1 MSTKKTRAPSKN
13 SNKNSK
19 GSKDEVPTTS
29 KDKSSTPSRSPD
41 KDTSFRPTVS
51 RDKDSLRPTV
61 SVSREEFIALRDAV
75 ELLKNRSTPN
85 SVQSGPSEKRS
96 AAEAF
101 DLDDTS
107 VTVQSGPSKK
117 RTAAEAFDLDDS
129 ESDNDRES
137 FSDSESEFD
146 QFFVQDDRCGDAI
159 NDKLAGKVNNALLVS
174 PEKEMLTDL
183 LAKHPR
189 PKNVPNLKLPKVNNE
204 VKIVNKPVKFREGR
218 LGKAQN
224 CVEKGLTV
232 VLQIFSKSKLAKGKK
247 SKILDANETYSE
259 ASDATK
265 LLVTVHKE
273 LSQLRRENLRS
284 SFSHRNRNVCNAQLY
299 EKIEDNELLFGKDI
313 AKKIEEVNRMKKFQS
328 SKKTSRGVDN
338 FVDPKIPLFGSST
351 PRIPKIGSSTNRS
364 TGGTG
369 RQGSRARGNT
379 DPSPSSRT

>member
-232 VLQIFSKSKLAKGKK
+232 VLQIFSKSKLAKGKNPK
-247 SKILDANETYSE
+247 FLMQMKHTQRHQMPPNYLSRY
-259 ASDATK
+259 TK
-265 LLVTVHKE
+265 NSLSFVGRTCAPLFPIRTVT
-273 LSQLRRENLRS
+273 SAMRS
-284 SFSHRNRNVCNAQLY
+284 F
-299 EKIEDNELLFGKDI
+299 
-313 AKKIEEVNRMKKFQS
+313 MKKLKIMS
-328 SKKTSRGVDN
+328 CCLVKTLQKRLR
-338 FVDPKIPLFGSST
+338 K
-351 PRIPKIGSSTNRS
+351 
-364 TGGTG
+364 
-369 RQGSRARGNT
+369 
-379 DPSPSSRT
+379 